1 MRTQSRRVAARTSP
15 RVHDDNEPRPPT
27 LRSAVS
33 NGTKLHAEADGRS
46 AWSRRF
52 RDLILA
58 HTADL
63 GGRANMSE
71 AQLALVR
78 RASALEVTLEEM
90 EGRMS
95 EGHAVDLDKFGR
107 AAGNLRRI
115 LPELGLRREARDIT
129 GETDQSKLNR
139 LLGYIEPSVE
149 ERP

>member
-1 MRTQSRRVAARTSP
+1 MRMQSRRVIARPSP
-15 RVHDDNEPRPPT
+15 RVHDESEPRPPT

-33 NGTKLHAEADGRS
+33 NGSRLHAEADGRS
-46 AWSRRF
+46 TWSRRF

-78 RASALEVTLEEM
+78 RASALEVALEEM
-90 EGRMS
+90 EGLMS

-107 AAGNLRRI
+107 AAGNLGRI
-115 LPELGLRREARDIT
+115 LQALGLRREARDIT
-129 GETDQSKLNR
+129 AETDQAKLDR
-139 LLGYIEPSVE
+139 LLAYAAEEP
-149 ERP
+149 RP

>member
-1 MRTQSRRVAARTSP
+1 MGKRPQTAARSP
-15 RVHDDNEPRPPT
+15 RVHDESEPRPRT

-33 NGTKLHAEADGRS
+33 NGTKLHAEADGRT

-58 HTADL
+58 HVSDL
-63 GGRANMSE
+63 GGRSNLSE

-95 EGHAVDLDKFGR
+95 EGAAVDIDQFGR
-107 AAGNLRRI
+107 AAGSLRRI
-115 LPELGLRREARDIT
+115 LQTLGITRVARDIT
-129 GETDQSKLNR
+129 GGESDQDRLNR
-139 LLGYIEPSVE
+139 LLAYAAE
-149 ERP
+149 ESRP

>member
-1 MRTQSRRVAARTSP
+1 MGKRPQTAARSRRV
-15 RVHDDNEPRPPT
+15 HDESEPRPRT

-33 NGTKLHAEADGRS
+33 NGTKLHAEADGRT

-58 HTADL
+58 HVSDL
-63 GGRANMSE
+63 GGRSNLSE

-95 EGHAVDLDKFGR
+95 EGAAVDIDQFGR
-107 AAGNLRRI
+107 AGV
-115 LPELGLRREARDIT
+115 ARDIT
-129 GETDQSKLNR
+129 GGESDQDRLNR
-139 LLGYIEPSVE
+139 LLAYAAE
-149 ERP
+149 ESRP